1 MLNRYYTTQE
11 VSELRLADNKIFG
24 APAASVNKH
33 TENLNNSRGYY
44 GEAIIGNILN
54 LIAVETPGAYICHS
68 VGFIDNT
75 KGETDHVLIY
85 KNRVMLIETKAYS
98 TYTSYRVN
106 KEGVLTANK
115 NRGRFHRI
123 NDSNVFDKVA
133 YYQEMFPNRKVQAI
147 LAIVRDDVKTW
158 SENGRYKVTSLTG
171 FMSLI
176 REEMAAADEVKEP
189 TWGVVKQFALL
200 CLKPKAAENM
210 KLPVTGPVEVPS
222 YPEHTSVKSRYTQR
236 PAVLRH

>member
-1 MLNRYYTTQE
+1 MLNRYYTGYE

-24 APAASVNKH
+24 SPAASLNKH

-54 LIAVETPGAYICHS
+54 LIAVETPGAYVCHS

-75 KGETDHVLIY
+75 RGETDHVLIY
-85 KNRVMLIETKAYS
+85 KNRVILIETKAYS
-98 TYTSYRVN
+98 TYSSYRVN
-106 KEGVLTANK
+106 KEGVLTASK
-115 NRGRFHRI
+115 NNGRFHSV
-123 NDSNVFDKVA
+123 NDSNVFDKVS
-133 YYQEMFPNRKVQAI
+133 YYQEMFPNRKVQAV

-176 REEMAAADEVKEP
+176 REEMAAAEEMKEP

-200 CLKPKAAENM
+200 CLKPKAGDNI
-210 KLPVTGPVEVPS
+210 KLPVTGPVEVTPKAE
-222 YPEHTSVKSRYTQR
+222 PVPVKSRYTQR
-236 PAVLRH
+236 PAVLRR